1 MTKRN
6 NVTGGEN
13 PPMSAEEREARL
25 LSTAG
30 LAARAG
36 KTVYGTGIICESL
49 RRGQILLVLEASD
62 TSDNT
67 HKRLSD
73 KTAYYEVPIV
83 RLSTADGEKLALAF
97 GKRDGKLAAVG
108 ITDSGII
115 RAMKKYL
122 PSSVED
128 TAN

>member
-1 MTKRN
+1 MTKQN
-6 NVTGGEN
+6 DA
-13 PPMSAEEREARL
+13 PMTDTEREERL

-36 KTVYGTGIICESL
+36 KTVPGTGLVCEQL

-62 TSDNT
+62 TSENT

-73 KTAYYEVPIV
+73 KTAFYGVPLV
-83 RLSTADGEKLALAF
+83 RLSVGGERLALAF

-108 ITDSGII
+108 ITDRGII

-128 TAN
+128 AAN